1 MGKFLLF
8 PLLWWLFGNPFI
20 AIIVLL
26 VIVYFI
32 DRRFIGLTPSLVRPF
47 KRRSQIA
54 KLRQQLLLNP
64 GDVTAKQDVAR
75 LYMEKKNYREARKW
89 LESIGDVM
97 EDSAEFWNDLGTAY
111 LHTGDKS
118 RGEEAILKGLSIN
131 PRVKYGQPYL
141 RLAALHSTGDTDKAL
156 HYLDT
161 FRQLHS
167 SSCEAYYRLGTIY
180 EQLGRSNEAAGAYR
194 EAVDIYRSLPKYKKR
209 QERKWVLRCLLKK
222 RQ

>member
-8 PLLWWLFGNPFI
+8 PLLWWLFGNPFV

-26 VIVYFI
+26 IIAYFI

-47 KRRSQIA
+47 KRRSRIA

-64 GDVTAKQDVAR
+64 GDVTAKQELAR
-75 LYMEKKNYREARKW
+75 LYIEKKNYREARKW

-97 EDSAEFWNDLGTAY
+97 EHSAEFWDDLGTTY
-111 LHTGDKS
+111 IHTGDAA
-118 RGEEAILKGLSIN
+118 RGEEAILKGISIN

-141 RLAALHSTGDTDKAL
+141 RLAHLHSNGDPGKAL
-156 HYLDT
+156 DYLET
-161 FRQLHS
+161 FRHIHS

-180 EQLGRSNEAAGAYR
+180 EQLGRSREAAEAYR
-194 EAVDIYRSLPKYKKR
+194 EAVNIYRSLPKYKKR
-209 QERKWVLRCLLKK
+209 QERKWVIRCLLKK
-222 RQ
+222 RK